1 MSTSVIYNWR
11 ISKQCKAIL
20 AFLHFIIDSAT
31 PTTSLSADIA
41 PKAKELMNHE
51 QGVEGLVFNWD
62 GDFDDDDGFI
72 IASVTI

>member
-20 AFLHFIIDSAT
+20 AFLHFIIESAT

-41 PKAKELMNHE
+41 LKGKELMNHE
-51 QGVEGLVFNWD
+51 QEVEGLVFNWD
-62 GDFDDDDGFI
+62 GDSNDDDDFMM
-72 IASVTI
+72 ASVTI